1 MADDGIPPWFN
12 VLRADIAD
20 LRADFNARLD
30 RLVTQ
35 DAFAGEQRRVDEM
48 IRNLTDD
55 LAQERVERLAEDKKL
70 ETAVRDAAKASADAV
85 TNLSGSIDDAKQKQE
100 TRKITFRQG
109 IWLAVVGILGT
120 GVVSLIILVIQNAAH
135 LGGGS

>member
-55 LAQERVERLAEDKKL
+55 LAQERVERLAEDK
-70 ETAVRDAAKASADAV
+70 
-85 TNLSGSIDDAKQKQE
+85 
-100 TRKITFRQG
+100 
-109 IWLAVVGILGT
+109 
-120 GVVSLIILVIQNAAH
+120 
-135 LGGGS
+135 

>member
-70 ETAVRDAAKASADAV
+70 ETAVRDAAKASTDAV
-85 TNLSGSIDDAKQKQE
+85 TKLSGSIDETKKTQE

>member
-1 MADDGIPPWFN
+1 
-12 VLRADIAD
+12 
-20 LRADFNARLD
+20 
-30 RLVTQ
+30 
-35 DAFAGEQRRVDEM
+35 VDEM

-55 LAQERVERLAEDKKL
+55 LAQERVERLAEDKRL
-70 ETAVRDAAKASADAV
+70 EVAVSDAAKASTAAISK
-85 TNLSGSIDDAKQKQE
+85 LSGSIDETKKTQE

-109 IWLAVVGILGT
+109 MWIAAVTILGG